1 MILYIIYHVDMAVP
15 WFAVLMSSKDEL
27 IEWWP
32 VLHSSGEYGTCDLIK
47 AWLRLI
53 AYVNSFSIEIAVVAA
68 LAPRFK

>member
-1 MILYIIYHVDMAVP
+1 MILYIIYYADMVVP
-15 WFAVLMSSKDEL
+15 WFAMLVSSKDEL

-47 AWLRLI
+47 AWLRLP
-53 AYVNSFSIEIAVVAA
+53 AYINIFYIEIAVVAA